1 MPTAY
6 REQYLLFIYS
16 EYGATIASNAKLI
29 SHGLQMQRTP
39 DPANKATTVYFDD
52 DGLNVVLQR
61 DERVAVR
68 LVEGFYFQ
76 TRNEGFSDCHY
87 APCMPCLS
95 RELPGHWGE
104 ACIEGFTLKG
114 DRQQDPLSLSRFA
127 PG

>member
-52 DGLNVVLQR
+52 DGLNVVYSAMKGSLFGLWRAFIFRRETRASQI
-61 DERVAVR
+61 AITR
-68 LVEGFYFQ
+68 LA
-76 TRNEGFSDCHY
+76 CHAY
-87 APCMPCLS
+87 
-95 RELPGHWGE
+95 RENFPVIGGKP
-104 ACIEGFTLKG
+104 A
-114 DRQQDPLSLSRFA
+114 
-127 PG
+127 